1 MRAVAPKGPPMVRHI
16 QISSLLYH
24 RAKYVEGLLVQLLL
38 GCFTPLAESLSMG
51 SSTGTGLFGDL
62 SASSGGAVLS
72 TSVRHCASMC
82 VYPWVTPLS
91 ISPITSNHRKSCMEF
106 SDADALFLHMHMEHF
121 FCQEGTI
128 LCKVS
133 FPIWGPL
140 ELWIIM
146 TLGRNLKGT
155 RTEASEASERSQQS
169 GMVDIVVQDLLS
181 IHGNQVL

>member
-91 ISPITSNHRKSCMEF
+91 ISPITSNHPKSCMEF

-121 FCQEGTI
+121 FLPGRDDPMQSEFSNLG
-128 LCKVS
+128 S
-133 FPIWGPL
+133 FGALDHHDAW
-140 ELWIIM
+140 
-146 TLGRNLKGT
+146 
-155 RTEASEASERSQQS
+155 A
-169 GMVDIVVQDLLS
+169 
-181 IHGNQVL
+181 